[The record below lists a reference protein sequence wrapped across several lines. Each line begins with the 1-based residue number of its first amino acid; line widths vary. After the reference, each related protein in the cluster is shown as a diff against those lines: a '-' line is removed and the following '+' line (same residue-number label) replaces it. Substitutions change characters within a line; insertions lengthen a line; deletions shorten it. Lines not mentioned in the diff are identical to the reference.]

1 MELFMVHISHFG
13 INTSW
18 KFSNKNWVT
27 LVITHISKGVSMHHP
42 GLGGIPTPC
51 GALRRPAA
59 PCGALRPSRNRR
71 SPWALPSPR
80 RCPPRSRTSRLENDG
95 FTTGWSPPSDVNVG
109 LETITK
115 PGTPINYLVISIIK
129 HRIQPLIRQLNAIDW
144 GPHPVSKPF

>member
-59 PCGALRPSRNRR
+59 PCGLQEIDDLHELFLRLVDARHVLELHALKTMGLLQDG
-71 SPWALPSPR
+71 A
-80 RCPPRSRTSRLENDG
+80 PP
-95 FTTGWSPPSDVNVG
+95 VM
-109 LETITK
+109 
-115 PGTPINYLVISIIK
+115 
-129 HRIQPLIRQLNAIDW
+129 
-144 GPHPVSKPF
+144 